1 MEMDMVFQISR
12 RKQDYPIDGV
22 KTAWSS
28 LGKAGVPYMTPYVK
42 MNSRWIRGLH
52 VFF

>member
-28 LGKAGVPYMTPYVK
+28 LGKVK
-42 MNSRWIRGLH
+42 LESPT
-52 VFF
+52 